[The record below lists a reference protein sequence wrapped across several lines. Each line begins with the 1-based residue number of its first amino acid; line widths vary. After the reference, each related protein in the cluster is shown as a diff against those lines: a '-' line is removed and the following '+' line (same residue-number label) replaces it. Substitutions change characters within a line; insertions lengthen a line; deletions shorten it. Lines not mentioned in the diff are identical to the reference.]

1 MEKRTQEN
9 EKPMQ
14 DQPFQTDSEKL
25 VQRHLEDPNHVIT
38 EEDMQKIRVGMTPP
52 PDAPTE
58 EAIRESEDRVA
69 DHKTENEED
78 TTPGSQKVTPWDVI
92 DP

>member
-9 EKPMQ
+9 ETPKQ
-14 DQPFQTDSEKL
+14 DQAFQTDSEKL

-38 EEDMQKIRVGMTPP
+38 EEDMQKIRVGVTPP
-52 PDAPTE
+52 PDGPTE
-58 EAIRESEDRVA
+58 EAIEESEDRIA
-69 DHKTENEED
+69 DRKAESED
-78 TTPGSQKVTPWDVI
+78 DTIPGSQKVSPWDVI

>member
-1 MEKRTQEN
+1 MEKSTQEN
-9 EKPMQ
+9 EKPAQ
-14 DQPFQTDSEKL
+14 DQSFQTDSEKL

-38 EEDMQKIRVGMTPP
+38 EEEMQNIRVGMTPP
-52 PDAPTE
+52 PDAPTR
-58 EAIRESEDRVA
+58 EAIRESDEKIADRKA
-69 DHKTENEED
+69 ENEED

>member
-9 EKPMQ
+9 ENLKQ
-14 DQPFQTDSEKL
+14 DQSFQTDSEKL

-38 EEDMQKIRVGMTPP
+38 DEDMQKIRVGMTPQ
-52 PDAPTE
+52 PDAPTQ
-58 EAIRESEDRVA
+58 EAIRESEERVA
-69 DHKTENEED
+69 DRKAENEED